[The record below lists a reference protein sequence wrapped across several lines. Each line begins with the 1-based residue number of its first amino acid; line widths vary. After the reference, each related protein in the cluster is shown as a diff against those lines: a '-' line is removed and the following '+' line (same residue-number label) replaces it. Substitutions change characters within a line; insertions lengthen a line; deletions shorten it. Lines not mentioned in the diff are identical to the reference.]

1 MAENAG
7 RIEWDLDLDDAK
19 FKSKLKGSHT
29 AAQSF
34 GSKIGG
40 VFAGVGKAALKLGAV
55 ASAAFVGFSVLSVKA
70 AAESQAALSQLN
82 AVIKSTG
89 GVAGVTSKAAIDLSK
104 SLQKVT
110 TFSDESVLEAENLLL
125 TFTKIGKKIFPQATK
140 TVLDMS
146 IALGQ
151 DTKSSAIQLGK
162 ALQDPILGI
171 TALRRV
177 GVNFNDKQKE
187 VITNLVETGH
197 SLDAQKL
204 ILKELQTEFGGSAE
218 AASTTFGG
226 ALKQLNNALNDL
238 QETFGRVIINA
249 ITPFVKSFAAWAT
262 SKDGENAIN
271 NLILGFQIFAGIIG
285 NLITTVWPP
294 FIATMKTVV
303 GWLIRNKEIFIE
315 IYDII
320 ADAVRPVLK
329 DLQNIW
335 KQNHKEIVLVAKVL
349 GITLVAAI
357 VGSIVVIA
365 KIIEYGLKL
374 INVFLGLHKAGEKM
388 AVGVLKDFKIMVNGI
403 ISGINIMIRGFNRLP
418 KQIRFGVTIP
428 EIPKLAKGINS
439 FAGGLAMVGERGPE
453 LVNLPRGSSVIPN
466 NRAGGDTYN
475 INLAGIMARSRAD
488 LRDIGKDI
496 IRAIDE
502 ERRAKGKAAIL

>member
-125 TFTKIGKKIFPQATK
+125 TFTKIGKNIFPQATK
-140 TVLDMS
+140 TVLNMS
-146 IALGQ
+146 TALGQ

-226 ALKQLNNALNDL
+226 ALKQ
-238 QETFGRVIINA
+238 
-249 ITPFVKSFAAWAT
+249 
-262 SKDGENAIN
+262 IN

-329 DLQNIW
+329 ELQNIW

>member
-89 GVAGVTSKAAIDLSK
+89 GIAGVTSKAAIDLSK

-177 GVNFNDKQKE
+177 GVNFSDKQKE
-187 VITNLVETGH
+187 VIQKLVDTGQ
-197 SLDAQKL
+197 SLKAQKL
-204 ILKELQTEFGGSAE
+204 ILKELKVEFGGSAE
-218 AASTTFGG
+218 AASKTFGG
-226 ALKQLNNALNDL
+226 ALKQRQNSLNDL
-238 QETFGRVIINA
+238 QETFGLVIINA
-249 ITPFVKSFAAWAT
+249 ITPFVKAIANWAT
-262 SKDGENAIN
+262 SKAGEDAIQALINGFN
-271 NLILGFQIFAGIIG
+271 N
-285 NLITTVWPP
+285 
-294 FIATMKTVV
+294 FIATVNKLITIVLPPLKQAWEFLSPPLQQLWTDLQPLLKSLETLYQDIKPLLKTIGTGIALGLVGAFYLLIKATDKVV
-303 GWLIRNKEIFIE
+303 VAVTKFTDWAHNNKGLLKEI
-315 IYDII
+315 
-320 ADAVRPVLK
+320 
-329 DLQNIW
+329 
-335 KQNHKEIVLVAKVL
+335 
-349 GITLVAAI
+349 
-357 VGSIVVIA
+357 
-365 KIIEYGLKL
+365 
-374 INVFLGLHKAGEKM
+374 
-388 AVGVLKDFKIMVNGI
+388 
-403 ISGINIMIRGFNRLP
+403 
-418 KQIRFGVTIP
+418 GVTILP
-428 EIPKLAKGINS
+428 AIATVMGVMAIRSAALGAKTLLT
-439 FAGGLAMVGERGPE
+439 GLASFGAASWVAVAPWLALAAVATEIAALWKIMDVVSKKFTG
-453 LVNLPRGSSVIPN
+453 
-466 NRAGGDTYN
+466 
-475 INLAGIMARSRAD
+475 AGIGAQLLAVLEGYRMMFHRLHVPGFAS
-488 LRDIGKDI
+488 GVQNFS
-496 IRAIDE
+496 
-502 ERRAKGKAAIL
+502 